1 MDRKAVHFCYV
12 VKLSYLYFTDGVIT
26 IRMGPASGIEMGLS
40 APAMNHRAGEGYFSS
55 VPAYDRVKT
64 EAFSEN
70 LS

>member
-40 APAMNHRAGEGYFSS
+40 APAMNHRAGEGYIFLFLLII
-55 VPAYDRVKT
+55 VLKQR
-64 EAFSEN
+64 FF
-70 LS
+70 